1 MNRSEQYEIDY
12 ARVRLN
18 PSNIFILK
26 GYPNGG
32 LTPLDYIYPKGI
44 YTISSKALYAG
55 NTYTLGVKLENIN
68 LKDKENDYRLEVFNG
83 LLIDDIKFDD
93 KLNLLVFT
101 VQLNHS
107 TPPTLNITSIVES
120 LWSNVQFNLFINDT
134 LIQTED
140 SSSFTLAVSYK
151 PLAGSLLGEGFVN
164 GEDSILS
171 IMPNETTT
179 IELVSGG
186 GAGAGLNLNNLEE
199 NQNGQ
204 DGGDVTLY
212 LIEPDSKNFIPVVFL
227 QGGKGGKKSV
237 HAFDELPTEQGLTK
251 DFHLD
256 GYVYSTEDSNFKLR
270 SILYPHKLPVDDI
283 NNPVGVEG
291 YKLSNGKVYGSSGN
305 GGYLDKL
312 GYRGGA
318 GVSGAMSVTTAV
330 YSSTDNS
337 VGPFLLVHPKTLLNT
352 LGYLDVYNL
361 DINKNSLPLLAGKG
375 GESLTDTANGTDGT
389 AGTMIVERR
398 NA

>member
-32 LTPLDYIYPKGI
+32 LTPLEYIYPKGI

-68 LKDKENDYRLEVFNG
+68 LKDKENDYRLEVFG
-83 LLIDDIKFDD
+83 GILLSDVKFDD

-107 TPPTLNITSIVES
+107 TPPNLNITSVIES
-120 LWSNVQFNLFINDT
+120 LWSHVQFNLFINDT

-140 SSSFTLAVSYK
+140 STCFSLAVSYK
-151 PLAGSLLGEGFVN
+151 PLAGSLSGEGFVN
-164 GEDSILS
+164 SNDAILS
-171 IMPNETTT
+171 IMPNETTMV
-179 IELVSGG
+179 ELVSGG
-186 GAGAGLNLNNLEE
+186 AGGAGLNLNNLDE
-199 NQNGQ
+199 NQDGQ

-212 LIEPDSKNFIPVVFL
+212 LVEPDTKNFIPVVFL
-227 QGGKGGKKSV
+227 QGGKGGKKSI
-237 HAFDELPTEQGLTK
+237 HAFDELKTEQGLVK
-251 DFHLD
+251 DFHPE
-256 GYVYSTEDSNFKLR
+256 GYSFSTEESEFKLR
-270 SILYPHKLPVDDI
+270 SILYPHKLPTDDM
-283 NNPVGVEG
+283 NNPIGVEG
-291 YKLSNGKVYGSSGN
+291 YKLSNDKVYGSSGN
-305 GGYLDKL
+305 GGYIDKL

-318 GVSGAMSVTTAV
+318 GTSGAMSVTTII
-330 YSSTDNS
+330 YNTSNNDI
-337 VGPFLLVHPKTLLNT
+337 GPFLLIHPKTLLNT
-352 LGYLDVYNL
+352 LGYLDIYNL

-375 GESLTDTANGTDGT
+375 GESLTDSANGTDGT
-389 AGTMIVERR
+389 SGTMIVERR